1 MCAGQAGSWRDVPCT
16 PVPFLD
22 PVSGETLI
30 AWARGQ
36 EVALA
41 VLASEAAFSRCLGS
55 SGVPK
60 LAWETSLPLALI

>member
-1 MCAGQAGSWRDVPCT
+1 MSAGQAGSWRDMPCT
-16 PVPFLD
+16 PVLFLD

-41 VLASEAAFSRCLGS
+41 VLASERAFSGYLGS
-55 SGVPK
+55 SSAPK